1 MEKRQNFLPLPKNQ
15 AYYMDSKRQL
25 QIGEMMRRHFSP
37 VFQQEGSYIYGQAF
51 VSVSLVKVSPD
62 LSIAKVYLSIFNTD
76 NKEEVLKKII
86 NHTHILKQW
95 LSARIK
101 NHIRRIPQ
109 IHFYIDDTTDEMYRV
124 DSLFNQV
131 KTLYPPLQEEE

>member
-86 NHTHILKQW
+86 NHTHILKQG

>member
-1 MEKRQNFLPLPKNQ
+1 
-15 AYYMDSKRQL
+15 MDSKRQL

-62 LSIAKVYLSIFNTD
+62 LSVAKVYLSIFNTD

-86 NHTHILKQW
+86 NHTHILKQG
-95 LSARIK
+95 LSSRIK

-131 KTLYPPLQEEE
+131 KTLYPPIQEEE